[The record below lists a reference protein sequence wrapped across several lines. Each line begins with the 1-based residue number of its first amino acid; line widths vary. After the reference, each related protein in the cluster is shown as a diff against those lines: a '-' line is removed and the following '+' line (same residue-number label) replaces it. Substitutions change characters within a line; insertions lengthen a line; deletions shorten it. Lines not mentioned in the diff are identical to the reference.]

1 MLAKFYTVTMLA
13 ALGCN
18 SQPCKHLASGSARVV
33 KEHIRLLFIGG
44 SSGSCL
50 NASLRFVSVESVTRR
65 YLLLVYFSI
74 FMQFNI
80 AQASQFVVTMHCI
93 SYASNNVFVTSEHVG
108 SMSTTIST
116 RCADDHRRH
125 ISAAPTP
132 SGEAACFMKG
142 FSNLAAKTLASWCPR
157 GRRAFL
163 YQRLLT
169 IHFLENTF

>member
-1 MLAKFYTVTMLA
+1 MQFATLQA
-13 ALGCN
+13 
-18 SQPCKHLASGSARVV
+18 PCLWVRKGR
-33 KEHIRLLFIGG
+33 EGTYLFAIHWGFLWF
-44 SSGSCL
+44 SCPCL
-50 NASLRFVSVESVTRR
+50 NASLRFVSVESLTRR

-108 SMSTTIST
+108 SMSITIST